1 VRGLDQGDWPV
12 AISTFLCDR
21 PLRRKSCTDS
31 YLHGWPARPLQFRRK
46 SHHDQSWGNGAE
58 LHDVAKLTHCGDES
72 SCKVLLRFV
81 SAELP
86 VFDEFRRFA
95 QVLPDVVT

>member
-1 VRGLDQGDWPV
+1 
-12 AISTFLCDR
+12 
-21 PLRRKSCTDS
+21 
-31 YLHGWPARPLQFRRK
+31 
-46 SHHDQSWGNGAE
+46 